1 MKETNNIL
9 DKIDR
14 RDGLTVPDGYFADFA
29 SRMMRDLP
37 DRAEIE
43 RPATVVA
50 PRSFW
55 QRVRPYVYM
64 AAMFAG
70 VWCMLKM
77 FMLMSGAGQELSIDK
92 MPSLATAMQNEQF
105 VEDYIIDDVSGFD
118 LYDQMVADSIDFY
131 SEGDSLFLPEVDL
144 SVESGLHLP
153 Q

>member
-1 MKETNNIL
+1 MKETKNIL

-29 SRMMRDLP
+29 SRMMSELP
-37 DRAEIE
+37 SRPEIE
-43 RPATVVA
+43 NPASVVA

-55 QRVRPYVYM
+55 QRVRPYAYM

-77 FMLMSGAGQELSIDK
+77 FMLMSGAGQELTIDK
-92 MPSLATAMQNEQF
+92 IPSLATAVQNEQF

-118 LYDQMVADSIDFY
+118 LYDQMLADSIDFY
-131 SEGDSLFLPEVDL
+131 SPEDSVFMPDFDPYA
-144 SVESGLHLP
+144 ESELHLP
-153 Q
+153 L